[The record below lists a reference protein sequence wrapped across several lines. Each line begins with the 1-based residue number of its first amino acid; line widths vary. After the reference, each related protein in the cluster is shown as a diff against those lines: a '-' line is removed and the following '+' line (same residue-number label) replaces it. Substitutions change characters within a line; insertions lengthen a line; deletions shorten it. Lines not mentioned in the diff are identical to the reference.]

1 MSSIVIVCIIT
12 ILVLLVVQAV
22 DFGPGF
28 IAICDE
34 DNSGAVSAKE
44 LSKCFTKMAIED
56 PSAESVMV
64 LADADGDGELTSE
77 EYSRLMDVG
86 RNEKDEGNFATF
98 KSRDGTVRNLSRKDF
113 ESLVRQ
119 SENMQAR
126 MSGKD
131 IPGIPEEKEKR
142 RSLED
147 IAKEDPELAKFI
159 AIVRWAVDELRD
171 RGNPIHGELLQLR
184 SLPPGGSNNR
194 DSTNGNVAVDWG
206 GVEHAD
212 IWFEFSTSP
221 PSKHLPRELFEVYVE
236 RNAAIYRRPY
246 LAIKGA
252 WTLDDETSRRKS
264 ELSLPRPRMCRK
276 PEPPGKVCTD
286 EGEMKLLALLPVIGL
301 TMLAIFSVRGFVTEW
316 FEVREAKRR
325 LALAKKDD

>member
-1 MSSIVIVCIIT
+1 ML
-12 ILVLLVVQAV
+12 ILLAVQAV
-22 DFGPGF
+22 DFEPGF

-77 EYSRLMDVG
+77 EYSRLMNMG
-86 RNEKDEGNFATF
+86 SANGSKERDEDNFATF

-212 IWFEFSTSP
+212 IWFEFSTSAKP
-221 PSKHLPRELFEVYVE
+221 PAAPSSSKGSPREFFEVYVE

-252 WTLDDETSRRKS
+252 WTLDTETSRRKS
-264 ELSLPRPRMCRK
+264 ELSLPRPRLCRK

-301 TMLAIFSVRGFVTEW
+301 TMLAIYSVKNFVTEW